1 MTEKIENEEL
11 VIDKQVN
18 ILDQFISEGGFDQ
31 AFQDVF
37 GLPEPPKAK
46 EKNCW
51 VQLWINT

>member
-37 GLPEPPKAK
+37 GLAEPTKAK
-46 EKNCW
+46 EKN
-51 VQLWINT
+51 

>member
-37 GLPEPPKAK
+37 GLPEPQKAK
-46 EKNCW
+46 EKD
-51 VQLWINT
+51 